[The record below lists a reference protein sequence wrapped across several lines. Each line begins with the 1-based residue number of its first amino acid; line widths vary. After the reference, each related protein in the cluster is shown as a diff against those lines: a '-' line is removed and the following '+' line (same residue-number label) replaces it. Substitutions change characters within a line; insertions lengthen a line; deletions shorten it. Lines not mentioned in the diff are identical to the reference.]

1 MDNIYLG
8 IEFGSTRIKACLI
21 DDGYNV
27 IAKGDYDWE
36 NKFENGY
43 WTYSLDDIKKGLK
56 GSFKALKED
65 YKNKFG
71 KALTSVSSIGISGM
85 MHGFLAFDK
94 EGNLLTPFRTW
105 RNTVTGRAAKILS
118 EKFSFNVPQRW
129 SIAHLYEAVL
139 NDEPYIKD
147 IAHITTLAGYIHFL
161 LTGERKMGVG
171 EASGMFPIE
180 NGNYNKKMLDTFR
193 SLVKDKVPWDIL
205 DILPTVKTAGENCGT
220 LTDEGAAFIDEDG
233 EFKAGIPF
241 CAPEGDAGTGM
252 VATNSVTPKTAN
264 VSAGTSGFLM
274 AVLEKDLDGYYREI
288 DVVTTPHGAPVAM
301 VHANNFTSEM
311 NAWTNLFEE
320 VIGVCGAKI
329 DRGELFGAL
338 YRKSKE
344 ADAECGG
351 IVGFNFL
358 AGEPIAEVSR
368 GIPMIA
374 RMPEGKLTLANF
386 MKMHIYSAL
395 GPLAMGCEILAKEKV
410 EIKSVCGHGGF
421 FKTPVVGQSAMSA
434 AIGAPVTVMQ
444 NAAEGGA
451 WGIAILALFTYLGEN
466 DLESF
471 LDGIFESFEKTTLC
485 ADEEE
490 VKSFNSFM
498 NKYKK
503 ALAVERHAGEI
514 L

>member
-1 MDNIYLG
+1 MKRILG
-8 IEFGSTRIKACLI
+8 IELGSTRIKSVLI
-21 DDGYNV
+21 DENTNV
-27 IAKGDYDWE
+27 IAQGAYEWE
-36 NKFENGY
+36 NALVSGL
-43 WTYSLDDIKKGLK
+43 WSYSLEDVEAGLQE
-56 GSFKALKED
+56 SYARLAAD
-65 YKNKFG
+65 YANKYTEV
-71 KALTSVSSIGISGM
+71 LTDVYAIGISAM
-85 MHGFLAFDK
+85 MHGYLAFDK
-94 EGNLLTPFRTW
+94 EDNLLVPFRTW
-105 RNTVTGRAAKILS
+105 RNTNTQKAADELTELFK
-118 EKFSFNVPQRW
+118 FNVPMRW
-129 SIAHLYEAVL
+129 SVSHYYQAIL
-139 NDEPYIKD
+139 NRESHVKD
-147 IAHITTLAGYIHFL
+147 VAFLTTLSGYVHYK
-161 LTGERKMGVG
+161 LTGNRVLGVG
-171 EASGMFPIE
+171 DASGMFPIKD
-180 NGNYNKKMLDTFR
+180 GNYDKNMLEKFNQALKKNGIDTPFER
-193 SLVKDKVPWDIL
+193 L
-205 DILPTVKTAGENCGT
+205 LPQVLIAGENAGV
-220 LTDEGAAFIDEDG
+220 LTEGGAKWLDPTGKLRGGCIL
-233 EFKAGIPF
+233 